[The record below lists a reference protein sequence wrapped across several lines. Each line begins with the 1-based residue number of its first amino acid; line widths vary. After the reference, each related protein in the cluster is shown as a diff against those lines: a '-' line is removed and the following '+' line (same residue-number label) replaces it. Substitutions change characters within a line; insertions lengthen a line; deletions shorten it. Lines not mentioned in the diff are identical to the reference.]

1 MYQAPRTVG
10 IAQNQVIILMRRG
23 NHGLLPSVMHNED
36 RRWRPRKWNL
46 TENLMAVAGS
56 EDRREFDS
64 LVARYH
70 KQAYNIAYRMAG
82 NHADAE
88 DLTQEAFIRAFR
100 FFGQY
105 RRELP
110 FDSWLYKIMSNV
122 FIDRLRRR
130 PKAKI
135 RSMDQPVVTDEGE
148 AQFDVADPGAGPEE
162 AVLSKEMDGRIQAAL
177 DTLPEAFRLTVIYA
191 DIEGLSYEEIAEVT
205 NTNIGTVRSR
215 LHRGRRL
222 LRNKLKIS
230 RIS

>member
-1 MYQAPRTVG
+1 MEFADT
-10 IAQNQVIILMRRG
+10 I
-23 NHGLLPSVMHNED
+23 
-36 RRWRPRKWNL
+36 
-46 TENLMAVAGS
+46 TEVARDG
-56 EDRREFDS
+56 DRREFDT
-64 LVARYH
+64 LVERYH

-130 PKAKI
+130 PKANI
-135 RSMDQPVVTDEGE
+135 RSLDAPVITQEGE
-148 AQFDVADPGAGPEE
+148 AQFDVADPCDGPEDV
-162 AVLSKEMDGRIQAAL
+162 VLSREMDVRIQAAL
-177 DTLPEAFRLTVIYA
+177 ETLPEAFRITVIYA
-191 DIEGLSYEEIAEVT
+191 DIEGLSYEEIADVT
-205 NTNIGTVRSR
+205 RTNIGTVRSR

-222 LRNKLKIS
+222 LRDKLKKYADQLL
-230 RIS
+230 

>member
-1 MYQAPRTVG
+1 MEFADTV
-10 IAQNQVIILMRRG
+10 A
-23 NHGLLPSVMHNED
+23 E
-36 RRWRPRKWNL
+36 
-46 TENLMAVAGS
+46 VARN
-56 EDRREFDS
+56 EDRREFDQ
-64 LVARYH
+64 LVERYH

-130 PKAKI
+130 PKVKI
-135 RSMDQPVVTDEGE
+135 RSIDQPVTTDEGE
-148 AQFDVADPGAGPEE
+148 AQFEIADPSDGPEDI
-162 AVLSKEMDGRIQAAL
+162 VLSQEMDSRVQAAL
-177 DTLPEAFRLTVIYA
+177 ENLPEAFRITVIYA
-191 DIEGLSYEEIAEVT
+191 DIEGLSYEEIAEAT
-205 NTNIGTVRSR
+205 KTNIGTVRSR

-222 LRNKLKIS
+222 LRDRLKKFEHQLL
-230 RIS
+230 

>member
-1 MYQAPRTVG
+1 LVELAETVT
-10 IAQNQVIILMRRG
+10 
-23 NHGLLPSVMHNED
+23 D
-36 RRWRPRKWNL
+36 
-46 TENLMAVAGS
+46 VARS
-56 EDRREFDS
+56 RDRREFDA
-64 LVARYH
+64 LVQRYH

-122 FIDRLRRR
+122 FIDRLRRK

-135 RSMDQPVVTDEGE
+135 RSLDQPVITSDGE
-148 AQFDVADPGAGPEE
+148 AQFDVADTSAGPEE
-162 AVLSKEMDGRIQAAL
+162 CILSHEMDSHIQTAL
-177 DTLPEAFRLTVIYA
+177 DALPEAFRLTVIYA
-191 DIEGLSYEEIAEVT
+191 DIEGLSYEEIAEAT
-205 NTNIGTVRSR
+205 KTNIGTVRSR

-222 LRNKLKIS
+222 LRNKLDKYANQLI
-230 RIS
+230 

>member
-1 MYQAPRTVG
+1 MELADTVSD
-10 IAQNQVIILMRRG
+10 VVR
-23 NHGLLPSVMHNED
+23 S
-36 RRWRPRKWNL
+36 K
-46 TENLMAVAGS
+46 
-56 EDRREFDS
+56 DRREFDA
-64 LVARYH
+64 LVQRYH

-122 FIDRLRRR
+122 FIDRLRRK

-135 RSMDQPVVTDEGE
+135 RSLDQPIITSEGE
-148 AQFDVADPGAGPEE
+148 AQFDVADTSAGPEE
-162 AVLSKEMDGRIQAAL
+162 RLVSGEMDTQIQDAL
-177 DTLPEAFRLTVIYA
+177 ETLPDVFRMTVIYA
-191 DIEGLSYEEIAEVT
+191 DIDGLSYEEIAEVT

-222 LRNKLKIS
+222 LRSKLKCFES
-230 RIS
+230 QLLV

>member
-1 MYQAPRTVG
+1 LVEFADTV
-10 IAQNQVIILMRRG
+10 V
-23 NHGLLPSVMHNED
+23 E
-36 RRWRPRKWNL
+36 
-46 TENLMAVAGS
+46 VARH
-56 EDRREFDS
+56 EDRREFDG
-64 LVARYH
+64 LVERYH

-135 RSMDQPVVTDEGE
+135 RSLDQPVVTAEGE
-148 AQFDVADPGAGPEE
+148 VQFDVADPSEGPEDI
-162 AVLSKEMDGRIQAAL
+162 VLSMEMDGRIQAAL
-177 DTLPEAFRLTVIYA
+177 ENLPEAFRITVIYA

-222 LRNKLKIS
+222 LRDKLKKYEDQLL
-230 RIS
+230 

>member
-1 MYQAPRTVG
+1 MELANTV
-10 IAQNQVIILMRRG
+10 
-23 NHGLLPSVMHNED
+23 SD
-36 RRWRPRKWNL
+36 
-46 TENLMAVAGS
+46 VARN
-56 EDRREFDS
+56 EDRREFDA
-64 LVARYH
+64 LVERYH

-122 FIDRLRRR
+122 FIDRLRRK

-135 RSMDQPVVTDEGE
+135 RSLDQPVITADGE
-148 AQFDVADPGAGPEE
+148 ASFDVADTSEGPED
-162 AVLSKEMDGRIQAAL
+162 AVLSKEMDVRIQAAL
-177 DTLPEAFRLTVIYA
+177 DTLPEVFRLTVVFA
-191 DIEGLSYEEIAEVT
+191 DIEGLSYEEIAEAT

-222 LRNKLKIS
+222 LRGKLKS
-230 RIS
+230 YAKELV